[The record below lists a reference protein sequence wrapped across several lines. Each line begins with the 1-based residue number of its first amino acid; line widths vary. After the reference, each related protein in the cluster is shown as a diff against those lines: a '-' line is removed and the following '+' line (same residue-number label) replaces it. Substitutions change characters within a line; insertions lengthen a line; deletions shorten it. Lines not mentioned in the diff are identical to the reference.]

1 MRRIL
6 AQARKELTQIRR
18 DRLALVLAL
27 VLPLLLLAL
36 FGTAI
41 SLEVKDLPVVVQDLD
56 RTPLSR
62 EYIDAFRASLTF
74 KLVPLTVTEQPGIAL
89 DRGQARAAIVI
100 PEHFEYD
107 LRRGDDVEVQILVDG
122 TDANTANIMR
132 GNAIAVSQSFLN
144 AIRPAAAA
152 APAVR
157 PETRLWYNP
166 GRSTHK
172 YIGPGVFAVILAL
185 FPPLLA
191 ALSLSREG
199 EQKTILQ
206 VYVSSITAHEYLLGK
221 ILAYSLIA
229 VAQWALAL
237 ALSWLLFG
245 IWFVGDPTPLL
256 VGTVFYLFC
265 NVCFGVMVG
274 AAIPT
279 QAAAIQA
286 VQFGAFLFSFL
297 LSGFI
302 FPVANIPSGIRWI
315 AAIVPA
321 RYYIELSRDAFVR
334 GGGWSAV
341 WHAPLVL
348 MVIGAIFF
356 FVAWRSMRRMQVDA

>member
-1 MRRIL
+1 VRRII

-27 VLPLLLLAL
+27 ILPLILLAL
-36 FGTAI
+36 FGTVI
-41 SLEVKDLPVVVQDLD
+41 SLDVEDLPVVIQDLD

-74 KLVPLTVTEQPGIAL
+74 KLVPLPVTESPSDTL
-89 DRGQARAAIVI
+89 DRGRARGAVVI
-100 PEHFEYD
+100 PEHFERD
-107 LRRGDDVEVQILVDG
+107 LRRGYDVEVQILVDG
-122 TDANTANIMR
+122 TDANTATIMR
-132 GNAIAVSQSFLN
+132 GNAFAVSQSFLN
-144 AIRPAAAA
+144 AIKPVASRGSAIKPA
-152 APAVR
+152 
-157 PETRLWYNP
+157 TRFWYNP
-166 GRSTHK
+166 GREAHK
-172 YIGPGVFAVILAL
+172 YIGPGVFSVILAL

-206 VYVSSITAHEYLLGK
+206 VYVSSITAHEFLLGK
-221 ILAYSLIA
+221 ILAYGVIA
-229 VAQWALAL
+229 LVQWTLAL
-237 ALSWLLFG
+237 GLSWLLFG

-274 AAIPT
+274 AAIPN

-286 VQFGAFLFSFL
+286 VQFGGFLFSFL

-302 FPVANIPSGIRWI
+302 FPVSNIPVGIRWI
-315 AAIVPA
+315 SAIVPA
-321 RYYIELSRDAFVR
+321 RYYIELARDAFVR
-334 GGGWSAV
+334 GGGWPAV
-341 WHAPLVL
+341 WHAPLIL
-348 MVIGAIFF
+348 MLIGSFF
-356 FVAWRSMRRMQVDA
+356 FLIAWRNMRRMQIK

>member
-1 MRRIL
+1 MRRVF

-18 DRLALVLAL
+18 DTLALVLAL
-27 VLPLLLLAL
+27 VLPLALLAL

-41 SLEVKDLPVVVQDLD
+41 SLEVTDLPVVIQDLD

-62 EYIDAFRASLTF
+62 EYVDAFRASLTF
-74 KLVPLTVTEQPGIAL
+74 TLVPLEVSERPETAL
-89 DRGQARAAIVI
+89 DRGRARAAVVI
-100 PEHFEYD
+100 PEHFERD

-122 TDANTANIMR
+122 SDANTANIMR
-132 GNAIAVSQSFLN
+132 GNAIAVSQAFVG
-144 AIRPAAAA
+144 AVAPRAGG
-152 APAVR
+152 PAVR
-157 PETRLWYNP
+157 TATRLWYNP
-166 GRSTHK
+166 GRDSDK
-172 YIGPGVFAVILAL
+172 YIGPGVFSVILAL

-191 ALSLSREG
+191 ALSLAREG

-206 VYVSSITAHEYLLGK
+206 VYVSSISAHEYLLGK
-221 ILAYSLIA
+221 ILAYGAIA

-237 ALSWLLFG
+237 ALSRVLFG

-274 AAIPT
+274 AAIPN

-286 VQFGAFLFSFL
+286 VQFGGFLFSFL

-302 FPVANIPSGIRWI
+302 FPVANIPAAIRWVS
-315 AAIVPA
+315 AVVPA

-334 GGGWSAV
+334 GGGWPAV
-341 WHAPLVL
+341 WYAPLAL
-348 MVIGAIFF
+348 MLLGAFF
-356 FVAWRSMRRMQVDA
+356 FLVAWSKMRRMQVDV